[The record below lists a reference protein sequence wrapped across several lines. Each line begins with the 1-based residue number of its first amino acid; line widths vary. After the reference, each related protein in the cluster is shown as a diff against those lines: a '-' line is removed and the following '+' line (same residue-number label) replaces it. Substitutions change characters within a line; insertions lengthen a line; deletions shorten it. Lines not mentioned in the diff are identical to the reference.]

1 MKKYIKPLYE
11 MERVETEDIML
22 ISLQVSDQEVTVG
35 NIMGKKVSFD
45 VSFDD
50 LWEKMISQ

>member
-11 MERVETEDIML
+11 MERVETEDIVL
-22 ISLQVSDQEVTVG
+22 ASLQVSDQEVTVG
-35 NIMGKKVSFD
+35 NVTGKKVSFD

-50 LWEKMISQ
+50 LWEKIISQ